1 MQSLTILIDVLV
13 DVFLYMI
20 FISVILSWLVQF
32 NVVNPR
38 HPFVSGIARFL
49 RQILEP
55 ALRPIRKYV
64 PLIGGIDVSPFILAL
79 LVWFGRNLLFE
90 YVL

>member
-1 MQSLTILIDVLV
+1 MLSLRLLINVIV
-13 DVFLYMI
+13 DLLLYMI

-38 HPFVSGIARFL
+38 HPFVAAIGRFL
-49 RQILEP
+49 HQLLQP
-55 ALRPIRKYV
+55 LLRPIRKYV
-64 PLIGGIDVSPFILAL
+64 PLIGGIDLSPFILAL
-79 LVWFGRNLLFE
+79 VLWFARNLLFE